1 MTVPLNAGRKR
12 GLDEEENGA
21 GIHDSELG
29 ATFDPMVCI
38 I

>member
-12 GLDEEENGA
+12 GLDEEEDGV
-21 GIHDSELG
+21 GLHDNELE